1 MRPFVEPVVRSALVS
16 KVLESSRAMLFSSP
30 PSSESVAP
38 QIRFLDFAL
47 FFVNTALDPGSCSHL
62 VFGLL

>member
-1 MRPFVEPVVRSALVS
+1 MRPFVEPVVGSALVS

-47 FFVNTALDPGSCSHL
+47 FFVNTALDPGSCAHL